1 MSYEPPIIHHDF
13 NATGTNK
20 GTLGN
25 IYDIDMTDVS
35 LVTDKVH
42 VQKGIGAFYTG
53 ELGKTSCEMND
64 SNATFTSSSNGFFIS
79 LWVKHD
85 YDMTQNAWY
94 PKKTR
99 AELLAAGYPDA
110 ALVASPTNEDYAYHV
125 INSLFFKL
133 THSNDS
139 EVTQFGYHNLVNQ
152 LYQLLVWSGPTAY
165 KVSTVKV
172 GIGDDASTEPDTIG
186 VVDGGTDFHH
196 IVVDYGSTANT
207 VKVYFDNVL
216 MTTLFGSYNFY
227 NVKYDQISML
237 TDFYD
242 TYLNDFR
249 VYNYAANAEIVD
261 IIYKLGSNTDLDS
274 LSDVSISNL
283 QNAGASLSQLIYLN
297 TKIKIHTAFTISD
310 GTSSSAFTTDDA
322 DYNRSAFAAK
332 LTADLADNT
341 VTFGTTGGSGYLEF
355 ANAATLTGMP
365 NYIFAIP
372 FSDFSVKAGGRV
384 NFRNVNLDADMT
396 IATIKREFKTFNN
409 EVVFTSNSDIIDAI
423 NLTNN
428 TTAQNRWVNEIDHYT
443 NIINDDTLFPT
454 AFSRVSI
461 NYDGSIIACGNS
473 RGGTLESGVIQV
485 YKRDTTASSGWIQIG
500 STIFGDDYEQYAS
513 TLTLSYDGQIVAGAA
528 AKSAG
533 VGNKGYFQAWK
544 QDPSNTS
551 VEPIGWTP
559 HGDKLQGSGTQKWYF
574 HDMSGDGN
582 TIIWWSQDSSIIK
595 IYKHNSGTNAWDEI
609 THSFSIAVKGLRFR
623 AKLSYDGS
631 ILVMGDMAY
640 DTYKGRV
647 QVYER
652 DSSDQFTQIGSDFV
666 GTTTGNEGSGSR
678 MGTNIAIN
686 KNGDV
691 FSFNEHISNAWKNYV
706 YKRDGS
712 GWSQMGDVTTYPH
725 DSQHTMSLD
734 DIGHSFTVSSA
745 THYGQ
750 PTGKIYIFE
759 YNTTDSTWS
768 HIITNN
774 SYQGGGSYN
783 GYLEGGNF
791 PILGTVVPAGY
802 LGTSIQLSG
811 DNSKLIACGPSY
823 MHIYSMPGEVVT
835 TASSTL
841 PAGDSFINYFVSKI
855 STDMNQSL
863 TYDADNANI
872 TFDDITTDMPI
883 SITSTDTTVFDTS
896 ITEITAAGKTLPFI
910 SYGQPEPSYFQYS
923 LNGITYD
930 EFIANGVSATELKSL
945 GVNPSWNT
953 ETDANQFDKSYV
965 LGFMDV
971 SGYMAIRNDCD
982 MLVMGNTTIHGTIN
996 MIEDKTLSS
1005 SILSVDSRLF
1015 ANGDISAN
1023 GKLYVGSD
1031 LSINGQFSSNFAGN
1045 SIPYS
1050 KVKDSPIITG
1060 NVKIGEDVSFNGPTV
1075 ELGSGAT
1082 LKLSGT
1088 TEFNDNTAFDANS
1101 IRFSGT
1107 IVGGNM
1113 VFKDTTISSVIVN
1126 GSASAPGF
1134 TSSDYRM
1141 KSIITEL
1148 NETHTVDTL
1157 EPIYYENTLTGNHE
1171 YGLIAH
1177 ELQAEY
1183 PDLVINEKDGDE
1195 YQSVHYDGLIGVLV
1209 KEIQDLKK
1217 RLNVL
1222 NNK

>member
-42 VQKGIGAFYTG
+42 VQKGIGALYTG

-79 LWVKHD
+79 LWAKHD

-99 AELLAAGYPDA
+99 AELLAVGYPDA
-110 ALVASPTNEDYAYHV
+110 ALIASPTNADYAYHV

-133 THSNDS
+133 THSNDDN
-139 EVTQFGYHNLVNQ
+139 VTQFGYHNLINQ
-152 LYQLLVWSGPTAY
+152 LYQLLVWSGPY
-165 KVSTVKV
+165 DYIISTVKV
-172 GIGDDASTEPDTIG
+172 GIGDDASSEPDTIG

-216 MTTLFGSYNFY
+216 MTTLLDLNNFY

-322 DYNRSAFAAK
+322 DYLSSAFAAK
-332 LTADLADNT
+332 LTEDLAGNT

-396 IATIKREFKTFNN
+396 IAMIKKEFNQFNN
-409 EVVFTSNSDIIDAI
+409 EAVFTSDSTVIDNI
-423 NLTNN
+423 NLTNYSGASN
-428 TTAQNRWVNEIDHYT
+428 PYVNQIDHYT
-443 NIINDDTLFPT
+443 NIINDNTLFPT
-454 AFSRVSI
+454 VFSAVRI
-461 NYDGSIIACGNS
+461 NYDGSIIACAKN
-473 RGGTLESGVIQV
+473 TLGSLQNGAIQV
-485 YKRDTTASSGWIQIG
+485 YKRDATASSGWIQIG
-500 STIFGDDYEQYAS
+500 STIFGDDYDQYGTS
-513 TLTLSYDGQIVAGAA
+513 LTLSYDGQIVAGAA
-528 AKSAG
+528 VKTAG
-533 VGNKGYFQAWK
+533 VGIYGYFQAWK

-551 VEPIGWTP
+551 VEPIGWSP
-559 HGDKLQGSGTQKWYF
+559 HGDKLQGLNPYKWYN
-574 HDMSGDGN
+574 HHMSGDGN
-582 TIIWWSQDSSIIK
+582 TIIWWSQDLTTIK

-609 THSFSIAVKGLRFR
+609 THSFSIAYKGMRFR
-623 AKLSYDGS
+623 ANLSYDGS
-631 ILVMGDMAY
+631 ILVMGDMGY
-640 DTYKGRV
+640 DTFKGRV

-666 GTTTGNEGSGSR
+666 GTTTGNENSGSR
-678 MGTNIAIN
+678 MGSSIAIN

-712 GWSQMGDVTTYPH
+712 GWSQMGDVSTEGADGQH
-725 DSQHTMSLD
+725 DMSLD
-734 DIGHSFTVSSA
+734 DIGHSFAVSS
-745 THYGQ
+745 TIHQGQ
-750 PTGKIYIFE
+750 GTGKFYIFE

-774 SYQGGGSYN
+774 SYQGGGYYN
-783 GYLEGGNF
+783 GYLEGGNSA
-791 PILGTVVPAGY
+791 ILGVSNSY
-802 LGTSIQLSG
+802 LGLNIRLSG
-811 DNSKLIACGPSY
+811 DNSKMIVSGAPY

-835 TASSTL
+835 TASSTHL
-841 PAGDSFINYFVSKI
+841 AGDSFINNFVSKI
-855 STDMNQSL
+855 STDINQSL
-863 TYDADNANI
+863 SYDADNANI
-872 TFDDITTDMPI
+872 TFDGISENIEI

-896 ITEITAAGKTLPFI
+896 ITEITVAENTLSFI
-910 SYGQPEPSYFQYS
+910 TYGQPEPSYFQYS

-930 EFIANGVSATELKSL
+930 EFIANGISATELKSL
-945 GVNPSWNT
+945 SVIPGWST

-982 MLVMGNTTIHGTIN
+982 MVVMGNTTIDGTIN
-996 MIEDKTLSS
+996 MQEDKTLSS

-1031 LSINGQFSSNFAGN
+1031 LSVNGQFSSNFASN

-1050 KVKDSPIITG
+1050 KIKDSPIITG

-1088 TEFNDNTAFDANS
+1088 TEFNDNTAFDVDS

-1126 GSASAPGF
+1126 GSASATTV
-1134 TSSDYRM
+1134 TSSDYRI
-1141 KSIITEL
+1141 KSNITEL

-1157 EPIYYENTLTGNHE
+1157 EPIYYENTLTGNRE